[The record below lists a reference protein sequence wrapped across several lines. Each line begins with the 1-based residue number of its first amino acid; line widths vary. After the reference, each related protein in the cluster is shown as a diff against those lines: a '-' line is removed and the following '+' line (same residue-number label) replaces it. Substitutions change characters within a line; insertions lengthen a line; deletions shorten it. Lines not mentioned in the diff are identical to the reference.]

1 MSIPPQPPQNPY
13 GEQPPQ
19 NPYGQPPQEPYG
31 QGPPP
36 GAYPQPPAQAGPYG
50 QPPQQSQQPQP
61 PQQSQYP
68 QAPQGAFGAPPPPG
82 APYGQPQPGS
92 PYGAPQPWGAPP
104 MAPPP
109 RKKRT
114 GLVLGIVGG
123 AVAVVVAVVV
133 GLALIGKEVEDSF
146 PAAEYRLTVP
156 ETLLADEYQLA
167 EDLSDTEGQA
177 IEDEAD
183 GAWDAKDTTAVVA
196 TYNLGG
202 DQNQG
207 TLVVSGMYGRFQNT
221 DEARDNMMTGAAEA
235 EGMTVAVPPQDF
247 TPDDSGV
254 TVTCEVLSQSSMGTE
269 MSIPTCG
276 WVDGNTGASIAEV
289 TPELIAMDPQDIDLE
304 AAARSALQIREEM
317 RQPIG

>member
-36 GAYPQPPAQAGPYG
+36 GAYPQPPAQVGPYG
-50 QPPQQSQQPQP
+50 QPPQQ

-82 APYGQPQPGS
+82 APYGQPQPGT
-92 PYGAPQPWGAPP
+92 PYGQPQPWGAPP

-123 AVAVVVAVVV
+123 GVAVVVAVVV

-156 ETLLADEYQLA
+156 ETLLADKYELA

-289 TPELIAMDPQDIDLE
+289 TPELIAMDPADVDLE